1 MYKEA
6 IKCNA
11 EPKRNQLI
19 EEDSGMTVIIKLAGE
34 DFNTAVV
41 NMLSDLKENMNVMS
55 QYIEYIKYNKD
66 NF

>member
-1 MYKEA
+1 
-6 IKCNA
+6 
-11 EPKRNQLI
+11 
-19 EEDSGMTVIIKLAGE
+19 MTVIIKLAGE